1 MCITPVKILNPNYGG
16 DFYAYEEGK
25 VRSASKRLLYTDM
38 FIDVPCGKC
47 VECRRSLYSSYL
59 QRAQMEA
66 LTSYVYMI
74 TLTYDDAHIP
84 SISFTSDDGDV
95 NIYYSDVKHVQ
106 DMFKRLRKCPIFND
120 RDFRYFSVTEYGTKK
135 FRPHHH
141 LMLFVSKLDT
151 DNDVTPLHLEKE
163 LYSLVRSE
171 WRVNVGSRRVP
182 VYEPL
187 FTYHSQVYSGKVYAN
202 YDLHLVTNEADD
214 ETPAVSSALKYLI
227 SYMLKPNEF
236 EQYLISQVSSMSE
249 LIPEDIS
256 RKIKALLYTRV
267 HMSKH
272 FGFGFSAGRKVMPTV
287 RYMRS
292 NVFNCHF
299 WQLYQSLPET
309 FEQFL
314 NSYIEDDYNAFI
326 DKLFNRNC
334 AQDFQELFQFI
345 SPYEMSFLVAIYKY
359 NRSLF
364 ATLIHRLHMDIE
376 VFSISLFPL
385 SQYDST
391 YKDSVAYTHLR
402 RYVDE
407 SNRFGIPFIGFRY
420 QDKQSD
426 KYVPMCKYFKRYVCT
441 EQDYLNWLDRVGA
454 DTLSELEQ
462 IDSSITK
469 VQSLIS
475 YNNGTSIELLAKKYD
490 NPYKKLPKN
499 FEVIKSNSIFVPTF
513 STIVSL

>member
-1 MCITPVKILNPNYGG
+1 MCITPVKILNPNFGG
-16 DFYAYEEGK
+16 DFFAYEEGK

-38 FIDVPCGKC
+38 YIEVPCGKC

-59 QRAQMEA
+59 QRAQMES
-66 LTSYVYMI
+66 LSSYVYMI

-84 SISFTSDDGDV
+84 SISFTSDDGHV
-95 NIYYSDVKHVQ
+95 HIYYSDVKHLQ
-106 DMFKRLRKCPIFND
+106 DMFKRLRKYPIFDD

-182 VYEPL
+182 NYEPL
-187 FTYHSQVYSGKVYAN
+187 FTYHSKLYSGKVYAN
-202 YDLHLVTNEADD
+202 YDLHLVTNDSDD
-214 ETPAVSSALKYLI
+214 DSPAVSSALKYLI

-236 EQYLISQVSSMSE
+236 EQYLISQVSTMSDH
-249 LIPEDIS
+249 IPDDIF

-272 FGFGFSAGRKVMPTV
+272 FGFGFSLGRKVMPSV

-292 NVFNCHF
+292 NAFNNHF
-299 WQLYQSLPET
+299 WQIYQALPDT
-309 FEQFL
+309 FDQFIS
-314 NSYIEDDYNAFI
+314 SYNEDDYCAFI
-326 DKLFNRNC
+326 DKMLNRFG
-334 AQDFQELFQFI
+334 ASDFQELFQFI
-345 SPYEMSFLVAIYKY
+345 CPYELHFLVAIFKY

-364 ATLIHRLHMDIE
+364 TTLIHRFHLDVE
-376 VFSISLFPL
+376 TFSISLFPL
-385 SQYDST
+385 TGYDST
-391 YKDSVAYTHLR
+391 YKHSVAYNTLR

-407 SNRFGIPFIGFRY
+407 SHKFGIPFIGFRY
-420 QDKQSD
+420 QDKSSD
-426 KYVPMCKYFKRYVCT
+426 KYVPMCNYFKRYVCT
-441 EQDYLNWLDRVGA
+441 EKDFLNWLDRVGA
-454 DTLSELEQ
+454 DTLSDLEKTL
-462 IDSSITK
+462 SSISK
-469 VQSLIS
+469 VQNLIS
-475 YNNGTSIELLAKKYD
+475 YNTGQISELLAKKYD

-499 FEVIKSNSIFVPTF
+499 YEVIKSYSIFVPTF
-513 STIVSL
+513 STLLGL